1 MDISAN
7 PLDLI
12 YFTNISA
19 YKKINKRKET
29 KNEND
34 EEYKKDLLF
43 YRKRILQKTKDL
55 LRNNECNN
63 DMKQV
68 FNDYSRYMIKYFKFI
83 DKSEIIQQDYQ
94 NLGENKKKC
103 VKKDFKLESQNK
115 LMMREKKSKEKGT
128 IESCIDVKIKN
139 KKIYE
144 PYIPQKKIINIT
156 VEDLK
161 NKGVKNKSK

>member
-12 YFTNISA
+12 YFTNSTA
-19 YKKINKRKET
+19 YKKINK
-29 KNEND
+29 KNERNND
-34 EEYKKDLLF
+34 NSEEYKKDILF

-55 LRNNECNN
+55 LRDNNCDVE
-63 DMKQV
+63 MKNV
-68 FNDYSRYMIKYFKFI
+68 FTDYTKHMIKYFKFI
-83 DKSEIIQQDYQ
+83 DKSEIIQQDYD

-103 VKKDFKLESQNK
+103 VKTDFELGSQNK
-115 LMMREKKSKEKGT
+115 LMMREKKNKEKGK

-139 KKIYE
+139 KKKYQ
-144 PYIPQKKIINIT
+144 PYLPQKKIINIT
-156 VEDLK
+156 LDDLK

>member
-12 YFTNISA
+12 YFTNITA
-19 YKKINKRKET
+19 YKKINKRNET
-29 KNEND
+29 KND
-34 EEYKKDLLF
+34 DDGEYNKDLLF

-55 LRNNECNN
+55 LRGGECNN
-63 DMKQV
+63 DIEKV
-68 FNDYSRYMIKYFKFI
+68 FKDYTKELIRHFKFT
-83 DKSEIIQQDYQ
+83 DKSDIIQKDYQ

-103 VKKDFKLESQNK
+103 VKKDFELESQNK
-115 LMMREKKSKEKGT
+115 LMMREKNNKEKGT

-139 KKIYE
+139 KKKYE

-156 VEDLK
+156 MDDLK

>member
-12 YFTNISA
+12 YFTNTTA
-19 YKKINKRKET
+19 YKKINKR
-29 KNEND
+29 NEVNSED
-34 EEYKKDLLF
+34 EAYKKDLLF

-55 LRNNECNN
+55 LREKESNN
-63 DMKQV
+63 DVKKA
-68 FNDYSRYMIKYFKFI
+68 FKYYSKELINYFKFT
-83 DKSEIIQQDYQ
+83 DKKDIIQEDYE

-103 VKKDFKLESQNK
+103 VKEDFKLGNQNK
-115 LMMREKKSKEKGT
+115 LMMREKKNKEKGT
-128 IESCIDVKIKN
+128 IESCIDVKFKN
-139 KKIYE
+139 KKKYE

-156 VEDLK
+156 IDDFK

>member
-12 YFTNISA
+12 YFTNSAA
-19 YKKINKRKET
+19 YKKINKRNET
-29 KNEND
+29 KNEDD
-34 EEYKKDLLF
+34 EEYKKDILF

-55 LRNNECNN
+55 LRDNEANTE
-63 DMKQV
+63 MKKV
-68 FNDYSRYMIKYFKFI
+68 FKDYSNYMINYFKFT
-83 DKSEIIQQDYQ
+83 DKSEIIQKDYK

-103 VKKDFKLESQNK
+103 VKKNFKLESKNK

-128 IESCIDVKIKN
+128 IESCIDVKFKN

-156 VEDLK
+156 IDDLK

>member
-12 YFTNISA
+12 YFTNSVS
-19 YKKINKRKET
+19 YKKINKR
-29 KNEND
+29 NEID
-34 EEYKKDLLF
+34 DGEYMKDLLF

-55 LRNNECNN
+55 LRDKDANME
-63 DMKQV
+63 MKKV
-68 FNDYSRYMIKYFKFI
+68 FKDYTNYMIKYFKFM

-94 NLGENKKKC
+94 NLGENKKKR
-103 VKKDFKLESQNK
+103 VKTDFKLERQNK
-115 LMMREKKSKEKGT
+115 LMMREKKNKEKGT
-128 IESCIDVKIKN
+128 IESCIDVKFKN
-139 KKIYE
+139 KKKYE

-156 VEDLK
+156 IEDLK

>member
-12 YFTNISA
+12 YFTNSTA
-19 YKKINKRKET
+19 YKKINKRNET
-29 KNEND
+29 KNEDD

-55 LRNNECNN
+55 LRNNECNKE
-63 DMKQV
+63 MKQV
-68 FNDYSRYMIKYFKFI
+68 FNDYSRYMIKYFKFT
-83 DKSEIIQQDYQ
+83 DKSDIIQKDYK

-103 VKKDFKLESQNK
+103 VKTDFELGSQNK
-115 LMMREKKSKEKGT
+115 LMMREKKNKEKGT
-128 IESCIDVKIKN
+128 IESSIDVKIKN
-139 KKIYE
+139 KKKYE

-156 VEDLK
+156 MDDLK

>member
-12 YFTNISA
+12 YFTNNTA
-19 YKKINKRKET
+19 YKKINKR
-29 KNEND
+29 NEITND
-34 EEYKKDLLF
+34 EEYNKDLLF

-55 LRNNECNN
+55 LRNNECNEEI
-63 DMKQV
+63 KQV
-68 FNDYSRYMIKYFKFI
+68 FNHYSRCMIKYFKFI

-103 VKKDFKLESQNK
+103 VKADFKLESKNK

-128 IESCIDVKIKN
+128 IESCIDVKFKN
-139 KKIYE
+139 KKKYE

-156 VEDLK
+156 VDDLK

>member
-12 YFTNISA
+12 YFTNSIA
-19 YKKINKRKET
+19 YKKINKRNET
-29 KNEND
+29 KNEDD

-43 YRKRILQKTKDL
+43 YRKRILQKTKDM
-55 LRNNECNN
+55 LRGN
-63 DMKQV
+63 DANTEMKKV

-83 DKSEIIQQDYQ
+83 DKSDIIQKDYK
-94 NLGENKKKC
+94 NLGENKKKY
-103 VKKDFKLESQNK
+103 VKTDFELGSQNK
-115 LMMREKKSKEKGT
+115 LMMREKKNKEKGT

-139 KKIYE
+139 KKTYE

>member
-12 YFTNISA
+12 YFTNRTA
-19 YKKINKRKET
+19 YKKINKRNET
-29 KNEND
+29 NHED
-34 EEYKKDLLF
+34 DGEYKKELLF

-55 LRNNECNN
+55 LRNKDGNAEMN
-63 DMKQV
+63 QV
-68 FNDYSRYMIKYFKFI
+68 FKDYSKYMIKYFKFL
-83 DKSEIIQQDYQ
+83 DKSEIMQQDYQ

-103 VKKDFKLESQNK
+103 VKKDFELESQNK
-115 LMMREKKSKEKGT
+115 LMMREKKNKEKGT

-156 VEDLK
+156 KEDLK